1 MGLLKSPCSLRGPRG
16 GVRGGLFLATLACG
30 GSLEPAN
37 GSTVDGGSGHSDGGG
52 STSTSSSGSGDDAD
66 AASGAPV
73 LDGAASPPA
82 PDAAELCSSK
92 VSQISRA
99 SNGDCEGA
107 NAFGTCN
114 GEMLEADCGCSSTAG
129 GCVCRR
135 NGKLVN
141 MVAYDCAAC
150 EGVGA
155 SWAACGF
162 PPML

>member
-1 MGLLKSPCSLRGPRG
+1 MSAAGSARWVAWGLL
-16 GVRGGLFLATLACG
+16 LATLACG

-37 GSTVDGGSGHSDGGG
+37 RSTADGGSGDSDGGG
-52 STSTSSSGSGDDAD
+52 SMSGPSSRSGDDTG

-73 LDGAASPPA
+73 VDGAASTPT

-107 NAFGTCN
+107 NAFGICK
-114 GEMLEADCGCSSTAG
+114 GEDLEADCGCSSTAG

-135 NGKLVN
+135 NGTVVK